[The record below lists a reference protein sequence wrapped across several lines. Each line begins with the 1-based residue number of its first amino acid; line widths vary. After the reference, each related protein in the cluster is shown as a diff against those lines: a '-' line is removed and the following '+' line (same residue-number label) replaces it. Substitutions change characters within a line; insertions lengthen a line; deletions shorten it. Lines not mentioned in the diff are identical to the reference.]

1 MPSGQSNCKVVNSPM
16 LILFRQAVVSQVDR
30 KGALPVS
37 PSGAATVLAVDLMIG
52 RVCDRP
58 ANSAQPFA
66 LGVRCPRSLGEAD
79 TGFLKSNLQGP
90 DQLDLSA
97 SIERAIQ

>member
-1 MPSGQSNCKVVNSPM
+1 M

-30 KGALPVS
+30 KGALPVGS
-37 PSGAATVLAVDLMIG
+37 SRAATILAVDLKIG

-66 LGVRCPRSLGEAD
+66 LAALGARCRRSLGEAG

-90 DQLDLSA
+90 DQLDFSS
-97 SIERAIQ
+97 SIERAIE